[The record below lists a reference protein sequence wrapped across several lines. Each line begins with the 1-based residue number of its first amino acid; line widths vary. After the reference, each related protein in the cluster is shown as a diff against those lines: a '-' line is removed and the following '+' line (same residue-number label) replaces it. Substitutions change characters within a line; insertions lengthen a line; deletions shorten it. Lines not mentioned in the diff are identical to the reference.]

1 MSVRTEKPLLRG
13 LRWAVPL
20 AAAGLVAACSSG
32 SSSGSSG
39 GSPPPSSSVAS
50 TPAGHGGG
58 YGNYGGAS
66 SSAPAA
72 AKGAASTIKTR
83 TTSLGTFLTD
93 NAGRS
98 IYLWAA
104 DHTDKSTCSGAC
116 VSAWPPV
123 PATGSVT
130 VAGAAVQKDVG
141 TTTRSDGTKQLTYAG
156 HPLYYYAGDSGTATS
171 GQGSTMFG
179 APWWLVTPSGT
190 AITK

>member
-1 MSVRTEKPLLRG
+1 MPVLTEKPLLRG

-32 SSSGSSG
+32 SSSGSAG
-39 GSPPPSSSVAS
+39 GSPPPSSSTAS
-50 TPAGHGGG
+50 TPAGQGGG

-66 SSAPAA
+66 SS

-123 PATGSVT
+123 TATGSVT
-130 VAGAAVQKDVG
+130 VAGSAVQKDVG

-179 APWWLVTPSGT
+179 APWWLVTPTGT